1 MNELIKITET
11 NGKKVVSARELH
23 EYLEVKTDLLTWG
36 KRMAEYGFVENV
48 DFQCIN
54 RIVEM
59 PNGGTRNAFE
69 DYALTLETAKHFAM
83 VHRSDKG
90 MEIRTYFIECE
101 KQLLSKQLPQSYKE
115 ALIALI
121 GEVERRELA
130 EQLNQENAPKI
141 AVYELAM
148 SSNSTIDMGE
158 VARVLKLACGRNTL
172 FKKLRDMGILMKNNV
187 PYQNF
192 INEGYF
198 TCIEIPIT
206 VSQQTEIKIK
216 TLVTQKG
223 VDYLIKKLK

>member
-23 EYLEVKTDLLTWG
+23 TFIEATERFSAWMLRQLQ
-36 KRMAEYGFVENV
+36 YGFVRDV
-48 DFQCIN
+48 DFVGCK
-54 RIVEM
+54 VF
-59 PNGGTRNAFE
+59 NALANQE
-69 DYALTLETAKHFAM
+69 LDDYALTLDTAKHFAM
-83 VHRSDKG
+83 MQRNEKG
-90 MEIRTYFIECE
+90 MQARNYFIECE
-101 KQLLSKQLPQSYKE
+101 KQLYKPLTPLEVARQLVLSLEAQDRMQL
-115 ALIALI
+115 
-121 GEVERRELA
+121 
-130 EQLNQENAPKI
+130 QLNEQAPKI
-141 AVYELAM
+141 AVYDLAM

-158 VARVLKLACGRNTL
+158 VARVLKLAYGRNTL

-198 TCIEIPIT
+198 TCIEIPIL

-216 TLVTQKG
+216 TLATQKG

>member
-23 EYLEVKTDLLTWG
+23 AFLELDKSQISRWLKTNITNNDFLEMWVDYT
-36 KRMAEYGFVENV
+36 RFDIDVEGQYV
-48 DFQCIN
+48 
-54 RIVEM
+54 
-59 PNGGTRNAFE
+59 A
-69 DYALTLETAKHFAM
+69 DYAITIDTAKRLALK
-83 VHRSDKG
+83 SNSKKG
-90 MEIRTYFIECE
+90 EDIRTYFIECE

-130 EQLNQENAPKI
+130 EQLNQENAPKV

-148 SSNSTIDMGE
+148 SSNSTIDIGE
-158 VARVLKLACGRNTL
+158 FARVSQLGYGRNTL

-187 PYQNF
+187 PYQNY
-192 INEGYF
+192 ITDGYF